1 MNASLS
7 IAYVLPFLGLL
18 LSMAILPLRAPKLW
32 EHKQTWVVAFW
43 SLAFAV
49 PYAFGYGFLSAVHL
63 HLDTFLHDYLPFL
76 ILVSTL
82 FVAAGGIYLTGG
94 EPGNP
99 LGNVLLLGMGTIL
112 ASLVGTTG
120 ASMVMIRPVLRSI
133 SNRTHQVHTVVFF
146 IFLVSNI
153 GGSLTPIGDPPLFLG
168 FLHGVDFFWPLAHNA
183 GPMAFA
189 SVILLGLY
197 FALDTRFWKMERKA
211 HHVDLQRLPL
221 DVRGMGNALVLLGIV
236 ATVVGTGLLAKVW
249 SGFSLRIPGQE
260 PIVIGY
266 ADLLRDVLLL
276 GWGWVSIRT
285 TPHGVR
291 EANEFSWGPVKE
303 VALLFA
309 GIFVTLIPLVQILHA
324 GRDGS
329 LGWLVE
335 AVHTPV
341 RYFWASGILSSFL
354 DNAPTYL
361 LFFNVGGGDA
371 TRLMSEVATLAAIS
385 CGSVFMGANSYIGNA
400 PNMLVKA
407 VAEENGVKMPSFL
420 GYMAWSVGVLVPLF
434 ILVGIIF
441 F

>member
-1 MNASLS
+1 MNEPLS
-7 IAYVLPFLGLL
+7 IAYGLPFVGLL
-18 LSMAILPLRAPKLW
+18 LSMAILPLMAPKFW
-32 EHKQTWVVAFW
+32 EHRQAWIVAFW
-43 SLAFAV
+43 SLAFAL
-49 PYAFGYGFLSAVHL
+49 PYAFGHGVLSAAHL
-63 HLDTFLHDYLPFL
+63 HLDTLLHDYIPFL
-76 ILVSTL
+76 VLVTTL

-99 LGNVLLLGMGTIL
+99 LGNVLLLGFGTLL

-168 FLHGVDFFWPLAHNA
+168 FLHGVDFFWPLSHNA
-183 GPMAFA
+183 GPMVFCAA
-189 SVILLGLY
+189 ILLGLY
-197 FALDTRFWKMERKA
+197 FALDSLHWKNERVQ

-221 DVRGMGNALVLLGIV
+221 DVRGLGNTLVLVGIV
-236 ATVVGTGLLAKVW
+236 ATVVCTGLLARIW
-249 SGFSLRIPGQE
+249 PSFSIRIPGQE
-260 PIVIGY
+260 PIEIGY
-266 ADLLRDVLLL
+266 ADLLRDVLLV
-276 GWGWVSIRT
+276 GWGWLSMRT

-291 EANEFSWGPVKE
+291 EANEFSWGPIKE

-309 GIFVTLIPLVQILHA
+309 GIFVTLIPLVQILHD
-324 GRDGS
+324 GSNGS
-329 LGWLVE
+329 LGWLVN

-341 RYFWASGILSSFL
+341 RYFWASGALSSFL

-361 LFFNVGGGDA
+361 LFFNVAGADA
-371 TRLMSEVATLAAIS
+371 GKLMLEATTLAAIS

-407 VAEENGVKMPSFL
+407 VAQENGIKMPSFL
-420 GYMAWSVGVLVPLF
+420 GYMAWSVSVLVPLF

>member
-1 MNASLS
+1 MNDKLPIS
-7 IAYVLPFLGLL
+7 YVLPFAGLL
-18 LSMAILPLRAPKLW
+18 LSMAVLPLRAPKFW
-32 EHKQTWVVAFW
+32 EHRQAWVVAFW
-43 SLAFAV
+43 SLTFAV
-49 PYAFGYGFLSAVHL
+49 PYALGHGVLSALHL
-63 HLDTFLHDYLPFL
+63 HLDTLVHDYLPFL
-76 ILVSTL
+76 ILVTTL

-99 LGNVLLLGMGTIL
+99 LGNVLLLGMGTLL

-168 FLHGVDFFWPLAHNA
+168 FLHGVDFFWPLSHNA
-183 GPMAFA
+183 GPMAFCA
-189 SVILLGLY
+189 VLLLGIY
-197 FALDTRFWKMERKA
+197 FALDTRYWKSERKH

-221 DVRGMGNALVLLGIV
+221 DVRGMGNALVLVGIV
-236 ATVVGTGLLAKVW
+236 VTVVGTGLLAKIW

-260 PIVIGY
+260 PILIGY
-266 ADLLRDVLLL
+266 ADLLRDVLLV

-291 EANEFSWGPVKE
+291 EANEFTWGPVKE

-309 GIFVTLIPLVQILHA
+309 GIFVTLIPLVQILHD
-324 GRDGS
+324 GPSGS
-329 LGWLVE
+329 LGWLVD

-341 RYFWASGILSSFL
+341 RYFWASGVLSSFL

-361 LFFNVGGGDA
+361 LFFNVAGGDA
-371 TRLMSEVATLAAIS
+371 GKLMADATILAAIS

-420 GYMAWSVGVLVPLF
+420 GYMAWSMAVLVPLF
-434 ILVGIIF
+434 VLVGIIF

>member
-1 MNASLS
+1 MHASLS
-7 IAYVLPFLGLL
+7 IAYVLPFVGLL
-18 LSMAILPLRAPKLW
+18 LSMAILPLSAPKLW
-32 EHKQTWVVAFW
+32 THKQAWVVAFW
-43 SLAFAV
+43 ALAFAI
-49 PYAFGYGFLSAVHL
+49 PYAAGYGVLSAVHL
-63 HLDTFLHDYLPFL
+63 HLDTLLHDYLPFL

-99 LGNVLLLGMGTIL
+99 VGNVLLLGMGTIL

-133 SNRTHQVHTVVFF
+133 SNRTHQVHTVIFF

-197 FALDTRFWKMERKA
+197 FALDTRHWNSERKS

-249 SGFSLRIPGQE
+249 SGFSIRIPGQE

-276 GWGWVSIRT
+276 GWAWASIRT

-341 RYFWASGILSSFL
+341 RYFWASGVLSSFL

-371 TRLMSEVATLAAIS
+371 TRLMSEAATLAAIS

-420 GYMAWSVGVLVPLF
+420 GYMAWSVCVLVPLF

>member
-1 MNASLS
+1 MLS
-7 IAYVLPFLGLL
+7 AHLVQSMGTDHHERMRGHRVLGPIVRAYDGLEQTYRGMLEWAVSHRALVL
-18 LSMAILPLRAPKLW
+18 
-32 EHKQTWVVAFW
+32 
-43 SLAFAV
+43 
-49 PYAFGYGFLSAVHL
+49 LSAVAM
-63 HLDTFLHDYLPFL
+63 F
-76 ILVSTL
+76 
-82 FVAAGGIYLTGG
+82 AGSIG
-94 EPGNP
+94 
-99 LGNVLLLGMGTIL
+99 L

-133 SNRTHQVHTVVFF
+133 SNRTHQVHTVIFF

-168 FLHGVDFFWPLAHNA
+168 FLHGVDFFWPLTHNA

-189 SVILLGLY
+189 SVILLATY
-197 FALDTRFWKMERKA
+197 FALDTRYWKSERKN

-236 ATVVGTGLLAKVW
+236 ATVVGTGLLSKVW
-249 SGFSLRIPGQE
+249 SGFDIRIPGQE
-260 PIVIGY
+260 PIFVGY
-266 ADLLRDVLLL
+266 ADLLRDILLL

-324 GRDGS
+324 GHDGS
-329 LGWLVE
+329 LGWLVD

-341 RYFWASGILSSFL
+341 RYFWASGVLSSFL

-420 GYMAWSVGVLVPLF
+420 GYMAWSVCVLVPLF